1 MVGFRNREKK
11 WNVFFAFICVL
22 LFVFLAG
29 MLVLGKKTEKEEQD
43 RLKELAKKKQQP
55 VQEEL
60 QKNET
65 TDFLEGEL
73 PEENGNPEG
82 VVCWGDEFLG
92 GEEALN
98 YSYKSVLQRILRENG
113 YSLSVQDKTLEG
125 AGTLS
130 MMTMAG
136 VPGEQVQQFVGKH
149 QIAAAG
155 AELGVTETEI
165 RELTPEQMARTDV
178 NCIPIIFM
186 GYYGGWNH
194 DPVELAEQQ
203 QKILDTF
210 SNQERFLIIGT
221 APFDGSVDVAGMDTV
236 LRERW
241 REHYI
246 STAEVC
252 SAPISTYE
260 AQEQLAQVIFHKLV
274 EFNYI
279 QREG

>member
-1 MVGFRNREKK
+1 MVGFRNRERK
-11 WNVFFAFICVL
+11 WNIFFAFICAL

-43 RLKELAKKKQQP
+43 RLKELAEKKQQP

-60 QKNET
+60 QKNEM
-65 TDFLEGEL
+65 TDFPGEAPVEGTE
-73 PEENGNPEG
+73 NPEG
-82 VVCWGDEFLG
+82 IVCWGDEFLS

-98 YSYKSVLQRILRENG
+98 YSYKSVLQKILQENG
-113 YSLSVQDKTLEG
+113 YSLLVQDKTLEG

-136 VPGEQVQQFVGKH
+136 VPGEQVQQFIDKH

-155 AELGVTETEI
+155 AELAVTETGI

-178 NCIPIIFM
+178 NCIPIICM

-194 DPVELAEQQ
+194 DPAELAEQQ

-210 SNQERFLIIGT
+210 SNQERFLVIGT
-221 APFDGSVDVAGMDTV
+221 APLDGSVDAASMDAV
-236 LRERW
+236 LRARW
-241 REHYI
+241 GEHYI

-252 SAPISTYE
+252 STPMSTYE
-260 AQEQLAQVIFHKLV
+260 AQEQLAQVIFHKLI

>member
-1 MVGFRNREKK
+1 
-11 WNVFFAFICVL
+11 
-22 LFVFLAG
+22 

-43 RLKELAKKKQQP
+43 RLKELAKK
-55 VQEEL
+55 
-60 QKNET
+60 
-65 TDFLEGEL
+65 
-73 PEENGNPEG
+73 ENRTGTGRITKKRNDRFFG
-82 VVCWGDEFLG
+82 RRIARRKWKSGRSCVLGDEFLG

-136 VPGEQVQQFVGKH
+136 VPGEQVQQFVEKH

-178 NCIPIIFM
+178 NCISIIFM

-203 QKILDTF
+203 QKILDNF

-236 LRERW
+236 LRRTMEGTLYQYR
-241 REHYI
+241 R
-246 STAEVC
+246 SLQC
-252 SAPISTYE
+252 PISTYE

>member
-82 VVCWGDEFLG
+82 VVCWGDEFRG

-98 YSYKSVLQRILRENG
+98 YS
-113 YSLSVQDKTLEG
+113 
-125 AGTLS
+125 
-130 MMTMAG
+130 
-136 VPGEQVQQFVGKH
+136 
-149 QIAAAG
+149 
-155 AELGVTETEI
+155 
-165 RELTPEQMARTDV
+165 
-178 NCIPIIFM
+178 
-186 GYYGGWNH
+186 
-194 DPVELAEQQ
+194 
-203 QKILDTF
+203 
-210 SNQERFLIIGT
+210 
-221 APFDGSVDVAGMDTV
+221 
-236 LRERW
+236 
-241 REHYI
+241 
-246 STAEVC
+246 
-252 SAPISTYE
+252 
-260 AQEQLAQVIFHKLV
+260 
-274 EFNYI
+274 
-279 QREG
+279 

>member
-1 MVGFRNREKK
+1 M
-11 WNVFFAFICVL
+11 
-22 LFVFLAG
+22 
-29 MLVLGKKTEKEEQD
+29 
-43 RLKELAKKKQQP
+43 
-55 VQEEL
+55 
-60 QKNET
+60 
-65 TDFLEGEL
+65 
-73 PEENGNPEG
+73 
-82 VVCWGDEFLG
+82 
-92 GEEALN
+92 N

-136 VPGEQVQQFVGKH
+136 VPGEQVQQFVEKH

-186 GYYGGWNH
+186 GY
-194 DPVELAEQQ
+194 
-203 QKILDTF
+203 TF